1 MQRDGAVSTTSAIE
15 RSDSDLLRDFVESR
29 QETSFGQIVDRHG
42 SMVVGVCRSVL
53 GNTSDA
59 EDAAQAVFLTLA
71 RKASEERG
79 RQSLAGWLHKVAWF
93 VAKRALEAR
102 QIRRRHEKEAGRM
115 RSEHSTAD
123 ESSPSLEKLH
133 AGLAEL
139 PEKYRVAM
147 LLHHIEGRSQEETA
161 ALLGCGVSAVAM
173 RLNRGRTML
182 RERLSRQGGAAAENI
197 LAAASGSQRSNMAA
211 PAFVALTTKAAV
223 AAITGKLS
231 AGSTVT
237 TVTWALSERAV
248 DMLFWAKIK
257 SLATILGIMMVMGG
271 GAGVYKVIATP
282 PKNSALAASPLAET
296 GKVIGVI
303 TQITDGTITLQVK
316 DQSQPVS
323 VEFNESTIVKV
334 NGHVGK
340 SSDLV
345 IGMRAIA
352 FLNQGTPATEI
363 RAYRTNPPTTRP
375 AGQNPSENKV
385 YGAVTAVDANSMT
398 LDNKGQSVTVA
409 FTAATVFKIQGKPA
423 VVSDLSVGMRAI
435 AFLTSG
441 ASPTAIEVRAYHPP
455 ASEVHTAPN

>member
-1 MQRDGAVSTTSAIE
+1 MAEVATTSEIE

-29 QETSFGQIVDRHG
+29 QEHSFGEIVDRHG

-71 RKASEERG
+71 RRASEERG

-93 VAKRALEAR
+93 VAQRAVEAR

-115 RSEHSTAD
+115 RAEHSLAD
-123 ESSPSLEKLH
+123 EGSPSLEKLH

-139 PEKYRVAM
+139 PDKYRVAM

-173 RLNRGRTML
+173 RLNRGRKML
-182 RERLSRQGGAAAENI
+182 RERLSRRGENAAESI
-197 LAAASGSQRSNMAA
+197 LAAASDAERSNTAA

-237 TVTWALSERAV
+237 TVTWALSSRAV

-257 SLATILGIMMVMGG
+257 TVAAILGIMVVMGG
-271 GAGVYKVIATP
+271 SAGVYKVIATP
-282 PKNSALAASPLAET
+282 PRNGSLAASPLPQT
-296 GKVIGVI
+296 GKIIGVI
-303 TQITDGTITLQVK
+303 TRMTDGTITLEVK

-323 VEFNESTIVKV
+323 FEVNESTVVKV
-334 NGHVGK
+334 NGHPAH
-340 SSDLV
+340 SSDLKV
-345 IGMRAIA
+345 GMRAIA
-352 FLNQGTPATEI
+352 FVNQGTPATEI
-363 RAYRTNPPTTRP
+363 RAYHINPAATRP
-375 AGQNPSENKV
+375 AAQNPSQNKV
-385 YGAVTAVDANSMT
+385 YGAVTVVDANSMT
-398 LDNKGQSVTVA
+398 LDNNGKSVIVA

-423 VVSDLSVGMRAI
+423 EASDLSVGMRAI
-435 AFLTSG
+435 AFLTSE
-441 ASPTAIEVRAYHPP
+441 ASPTAIEIRAYHPP
-455 ASEVHTAPN
+455 ASENHPTPK